1 MDNQLLN
8 EITALSDD
16 ELEEYIDTF
25 ENRVDTTRDY
35 LDDADDINVSMVMR
49 GKLQEYSYKLRLLKE
64 ERNRRGLSSVKE
76 HPARPAGVKI
86 TREMQVKTH
95 NAYISCPDFLSKI
108 PTINNPVYRRELSS
122 RPDKLV
128 GMLCKE
134 DCLFPTCPFYDSW
147 SIANRVI
154 YHPDDYDEWVVQGYK
169 KRFEK

>member
-1 MDNQLLN
+1 MDSQLLN
-8 EITALSDD
+8 EISALSDE
-16 ELEEYIDTF
+16 ELEGYIDTF
-25 ENRVDTTRDY
+25 ENRVETTRDY

-64 ERNRRGLSSVKE
+64 ERNRRGSSSVKE

-95 NAYISCPDFLSKI
+95 KAYISCPDFLSKI

-154 YHPDDYDEWVVQGYK
+154 YHPDDYDEWVVQGYENRFK
-169 KRFEK
+169 K